1 MKKVYK
7 WILIFIPLI
16 VISCQDNVVDTI
28 DNGKVM
34 RPVQKKMISE
44 DSQIKVLNWLSKQ
57 IFKEGGKSSLLEE
70 FEDNDRVSFSKA
82 LAIFDKEKQE
92 QNSKESLEAQQRIEK
107 ENLYYKS
114 FLKNSDFT
122 YYKPSI
128 GNKERDFIIAF
139 VPQYEKKSY
148 LLGINSL
155 GKTIMI
161 PSNTSPDYPVLLL
174 NSVAGT
180 THELNSDLT
189 IKAKEK
195 LREYIKNNTNAN
207 TNKVREEFLRSKEDL
222 PHHIRDRKINWYT
235 PLPFINNSGIQ
246 RHL

>member
-107 ENLYYKS
+107 ENLHFHLPY
-114 FLKNSDFT
+114 
-122 YYKPSI
+122 
-128 GNKERDFIIAF
+128 
-139 VPQYEKKSY
+139 
-148 LLGINSL
+148 
-155 GKTIMI
+155 
-161 PSNTSPDYPVLLL
+161 
-174 NSVAGT
+174 VA
-180 THELNSDLT
+180 
-189 IKAKEK
+189 
-195 LREYIKNNTNAN
+195 Y
-207 TNKVREEFLRSKEDL
+207 
-222 PHHIRDRKINWYT
+222 
-235 PLPFINNSGIQ
+235 
-246 RHL
+246 